1 MSIFDFHSQ
10 HSSYYIHTIKSIF
23 FLRFQ
28 AWHSNLKSSNC
39 LDLAPVLLANNN
51 NNAVCACCEAVV
63 VVFSLAMAS
72 PGPGR
77 RAHASSLD
85 SSSGA
90 TNLTFVTLPLTP
102 PAGRFS
108 LTDQGELEAS
118 SKPNPNLLPSTSL
131 LAAKAPLAFKDGN
144 ASFQYVSEKQQSRI
158 LSPSPSL
165 ARKPSLLSRG
175 PSFGSRDGG
184 NTPSNPY
191 TRVYSMGSD
200 MSSNEMA
207 GRELINHSKGSSQL
221 ARKKS
226 DEMYNSKGTAEGI
239 WRLFSRIM
247 RPGPRPSK
255 KLLVL
260 IVLNIAY
267 STIEFL
273 IGLFT
278 RRIGVREFAC
288 TYNLSVIWHAVF

>member
-1 MSIFDFHSQ
+1 
-10 HSSYYIHTIKSIF
+10 
-23 FLRFQ
+23 
-28 AWHSNLKSSNC
+28 
-39 LDLAPVLLANNN
+39 
-51 NNAVCACCEAVV
+51 
-63 VVFSLAMAS
+63 MAS
-72 PGPGR
+72 PGPGG
-77 RAHASSLD
+77 RAHASSQD

-108 LTDQGELEAS
+108 LTNQGELEAS
-118 SKPNPNLLPSTSL
+118 SKPNPNLLPSTPVSSL
-131 LAAKAPLAFKDGN
+131 LAAKDPLAFKDGN

-191 TRVYSMGSD
+191 IRVYPMGSYTGP
-200 MSSNEMA
+200 NELA
-207 GRELINHSKGSSQL
+207 GRELINHAKDSSQL
-221 ARKKS
+221 ARKNS
-226 DEMYNSKGTAEGI
+226 DEMYNSKGSVEGI
-239 WRLFSRIM
+239 WRSFSRIM

-278 RRIGVREFAC
+278 RRIGVQELTC
-288 TYNLSVIWHAVF
+288 VYNLSVISHALF